1 MTLTQVV
8 KAIFPHT
15 TQTELFG
22 ELAAGGEEMTLH
34 HAHKQG
40 PHCSPFLFLSG
51 CRQQSPGLG

>member
-22 ELAAGGEEMTLH
+22 ELACGRRRNDAPPRSQKRAAL
-34 HAHKQG
+34 Q
-40 PHCSPFLFLSG
+40 PLFVLV
-51 CRQQSPGLG
+51 RL